1 MNCIT
6 SFDLQG
12 NNVITVLHIQM
23 TMRIEMDVS
32 LDPTLGCGQAHRWFK
47 KGDTWEGVLGKEI
60 VTLKQT
66 EYGFE
71 CSGTDNK
78 GMILNYFRSDD
89 DLDEIYK
96 DISAADPYVAKL
108 CRNCP
113 GLRLLRQDPWECMA
127 TYLLA
132 TNANVKRIGQM
143 VDNVCHTFGKDL
155 NGRYSFPTPEE
166 IISCED
172 RICECR
178 LGFRDKR
185 LIELAHRVADKDI
198 VPDEL
203 KRMSY
208 DECIESL
215 LTINGVGPKVADCIA
230 LFAYDHMEAFPI
242 DARIGKVLKEKYGQE
257 GSYKKLSEFARNKF
271 GRYPGYAQEFLYH
284 SDFIE
289 S

>member
-1 MNCIT
+1 MNDKDNIAHGIT
-6 SFDLQG
+6 MG
-12 NNVITVLHIQM
+12 
-23 TMRIEMDVS
+23 MRIRLDVS

-47 KGDTWEGVLGKEI
+47 KGDVWEGVLGKDI
-60 VTLKQT
+60 VTLRQT
-66 EYGFE
+66 DDGFE
-71 CSGTDNK
+71 CSGTSDER
-78 GMILNYFRSDD
+78 MILNYFRSDD
-89 DLDEIYK
+89 DLDNIYE
-96 DISAADPYVAKL
+96 DISRSDPYVSEL
-108 CRNCP
+108 CSRCH
-113 GLRLLRQDPWECMA
+113 GLRLLRQDPWECTA

-143 VDNVCHTFGKDL
+143 VDNVCRTFGEDL
-155 NGRYSFPTPEE
+155 GGRYSFPTPEE

-185 LIELAHRVADKDI
+185 LIELAHRVADKEL
-198 VPDEL
+198 VPDDL

-208 DECIESL
+208 QECIDTL

-242 DARIGKVLKEKYGQE
+242 DARIGKVLKERYGQE
-257 GSYKKLSEFARNKF
+257 GSYRKLSEFARNKF

-284 SDFIE
+284 SDIIME
-289 S
+289 G